1 MSAEEDP
8 ELAAY
13 NARLAE
19 LAAQGPKTWR
29 DREIRRG
36 PARAVRRLTRR
47 AGFQG
52 ALFRYQLMANI
63 VGVLIIP
70 LFLFTGLHYTKV
82 GGYKVELAIFGV
94 GHGYLYI
101 VYLITAG
108 FLALKARL
116 HIPWIILMFVAGLV
130 PGLTFVVEWII
141 VTKKIHPLMAAQG
154 QRPRHAGAAGVS
166 PAAR

>member
-1 MSAEEDP
+1 M
-8 ELAAY
+8 
-13 NARLAE
+13 
-19 LAAQGPKTWR
+19 
-29 DREIRRG
+29 
-36 PARAVRRLTRR
+36 RRLTER
-47 AGFQG
+47 GLKG

-70 LFLFTGLHYTKV
+70 LFFFFFLHLGGV
-82 GGYKVELAIFGV
+82 GSFKLELAVFGV

-116 HIPWIILMFVAGLV
+116 HIPWILFMFAAGLI
-130 PGLTFVVEWII
+130 PGVTFLAEWLVV
-141 VTKKIHPLMAAQG
+141 TRKIQPLIAAQAAAE
-154 QRPRHAGAAGVS
+154 AGTGVS

>member
-1 MSAEEDP
+1 
-8 ELAAY
+8 
-13 NARLAE
+13 
-19 LAAQGPKTWR
+19 
-29 DREIRRG
+29 
-36 PARAVRRLTRR
+36 VRRLTER
-47 AGFQG
+47 GLTG

-70 LFLFTGLHYTKV
+70 LFFFTGLHLAI
-82 GGYKVELAIFGV
+82 GGFKPELAIFGV

-116 HIPWIILMFVAGLV
+116 HIPWIILMFAAGLL
-130 PGLTFVVEWII
+130 PGVTFLVEWLV
-141 VTKKIHPLMAAQG
+141 VTRKIQPLIAAQT
-154 QRPRHAGAAGVS
+154 ADAAETGVS

>member
-1 MSAEEDP
+1 M
-8 ELAAY
+8 
-13 NARLAE
+13 
-19 LAAQGPKTWR
+19 K
-29 DREIRRG
+29 
-36 PARAVRRLTRR
+36 RLTQRGLR
-47 AGFQG
+47 G

-70 LFLFTGLHYTKV
+70 LFLFTGLHYAKV
-82 GGYKVELAIFGV
+82 GSFKAELAVFGI

-116 HIPWIILMFVAGLV
+116 HIPWILLMFVAGLI
-130 PGLTFVVEWII
+130 PGLTFLVEWAV
-141 VTKKIHPLMAAQG
+141 VTKKIQPLIAAQD
-154 QRPRHAGAAGVS
+154 AAQASEPPEVS